1 MKITLECVT
10 RQENTR
16 TFLVIMKLV
25 PMATELE
32 TASARPM
39 YLSSTIARG
48 LGVKDPE
55 GRRPQAGEW
64 GVYRTWWAM
73 VGTRRRWPLP
83 PFSWHY
89 CPTCHCLP
97 SPAPATEL
105 NQPFFLFWRSTKFC
119 SQKKIMPVGWIYTQ
133 AIYWLSKKLR
143 RGIYVRQATCM
154 LKFHK

>member
-1 MKITLECVT
+1 MHRTPSYGQLRRLSPDENHLECVT

-39 YLSSTIARG
+39 YLSSTMARG

-64 GVYRTWWAM
+64 GVYRTWGAM
-73 VGTRRRWPLP
+73 VGTRRLWPLP

-105 NQPFFLFWRSTKFC
+105 SAQPTLLPFLAPSTNVS
-119 SQKKIMPVGWIYTQ
+119 SQKK
-133 AIYWLSKKLR
+133 KL
-143 RGIYVRQATCM
+143 CP
-154 LKFHK
+154 